1 MRKRIILAILLWA
14 CNICLYLARTC
25 MSVAVLSMYG
35 EIEGRLLSA
44 FYWGYAVSQTPLGIL
59 AQRKNAKHLL
69 MLAVLVWSASNAG
82 IALVGNSPEAVP
94 AIFALRVLVGMAE
107 AANYPCQMQLL
118 SVWAP
123 YKERGRFW
131 SFAATGEALGTIV
144 ALGVGPALVHANGW
158 RSIFFACAASG
169 GVWALLFGLL
179 AASHPEKHRGIS
191 ATELAHIQASRPPRP
206 PPVFTPYWRILTNRP
221 FLATIVTHCAYN
233 WGYYIGLSWVS
244 SFFNS
249 KYDADLAQLGLLSIA
264 PFIVILI
271 ATSLSGI
278 MADGL
283 ENGCGAS
290 ATCARKVVN
299 SIGMVG
305 GALGF
310 ALLAIVCGPPGRL
323 PRSQAYV
330 GAGCLSVAIGL
341 GGFAVGAGYWANF
354 VDLSPRHSQVL
365 LAISNSFASVPGIL
379 GLSLTGSLLSSTG
392 DDWRIIFLI
401 AGTVE
406 IGGEPRD
413 AEHASAHHGA
423 MLPFP
428 QVRSRLAER
437 SSLSRSPRPRNSSLT
452 TTQARGAACGARH
465 DARATRSWQACHHPP
480 LPAAPSNFSMSTRA
494 RTAAWRTAHTCPGK
508 RTNRIL
514 SHRAT
519 PRPRPG
525 TQTMTNPSVIPE

>member
-35 EIEGRLLSA
+35 DDKIEGRLLSA
-44 FYWGYAVSQTPLGIL
+44 FYWGYAVSQTPLGML
-59 AQRKNAKHLL
+59 AQRINAQHLL
-69 MLAVLVWSASNAG
+69 MLAVLVWSASSVG
-82 IALVGNSPEAVP
+82 VALVGNSPEAVP

-123 YKERGRFW
+123 YKERSRFW

-144 ALGVGPALVHANGW
+144 ALGVGPALVHAYGW

-179 AASHPEKHRGIS
+179 AASHPEKHPGIS
-191 ATELAHIQASRPPRP
+191 ATELTHIQASRPPRP
-206 PPVFTPYWRILTNRP
+206 PPVFTPFWRILTNRP
-221 FLATIVTHCAYN
+221 FWATIVTHCAYN
-233 WGYYIGLSWVS
+233 WGYYVGLSWVS
-244 SFFNS
+244 KFFNS

-264 PFIVILI
+264 PYIALLI
-271 ATSLSGI
+271 ATCLSGI
-278 MADGL
+278 VADGL

-365 LAISNSFASVPGIL
+365 LAISNSFASVPGII
-379 GLSLTGSLLSSTG
+379 GVSLTGSLLSSTG

-401 AGTVE
+401 AGAVE
-406 IGGEPRD
+406 FGGALIFIAFAEAAEQQFDDDAGPRGCMWR
-413 AEHASAHHGA
+413 SSR
-423 MLPFP
+423 
-428 QVRSRLAER
+428 RSRQAFLAG
-437 SSLSRSPRPRNSSLT
+437 STSRSVKLLDEHEGMYGDVADCAHMPWEADEQDPEPPHYS
-452 TTQARGAACGARH
+452 AAAAA
-465 DARATRSWQACHHPP
+465 ARA
-480 LPAAPSNFSMSTRA
+480 AAARNTDREDPERDSRMSV
-494 RTAAWRTAHTCPGK
+494 
-508 RTNRIL
+508 
-514 SHRAT
+514 S
-519 PRPRPG
+519 
-525 TQTMTNPSVIPE
+525 

>member
-379 GLSLTGSLLSSTG
+379 GVSLTGSLLSSTG

-401 AGTVE
+401 AGAVE
-406 IGGEPRD
+406 FGGALTFIAFAEAAEQQFDDDAGPRGCMWR
-413 AEHASAHHGA
+413 SSR
-423 MLPFP
+423 
-428 QVRSRLAER
+428 RSRQAFLAG
-437 SSLSRSPRPRNSSLT
+437 STSRSVKLLDEHEGMYGDVADCAHMPWEADEQDPEPPHYS
-452 TTQARGAACGARH
+452 AAAAA
-465 DARATRSWQACHHPP
+465 ARA
-480 LPAAPSNFSMSTRA
+480 AAARNTDREDPERDSRMSV
-494 RTAAWRTAHTCPGK
+494 
-508 RTNRIL
+508 
-514 SHRAT
+514 S
-519 PRPRPG
+519 
-525 TQTMTNPSVIPE
+525 

>member
-1 MRKRIILAILLWA
+1 
-14 CNICLYLARTC
+14 
-25 MSVAVLSMYG
+25 
-35 EIEGRLLSA
+35 
-44 FYWGYAVSQTPLGIL
+44 
-59 AQRKNAKHLL
+59 
-69 MLAVLVWSASNAG
+69 
-82 IALVGNSPEAVP
+82 
-94 AIFALRVLVGMAE
+94 MAE